1 MTHHHHPFFSPDM
14 FGEGK
19 DLTCNIWLYLALGGR
34 EVLKLF
40 LAHGIILMDVFN
52 VSEVGL

>member
-1 MTHHHHPFFSPDM
+1 M

-19 DLTCNIWLYLALGGR
+19 DLTCNKQLCLAPGGR

-40 LAHGIILMDVFN
+40 LAHGIILMDIFN
-52 VSEVGL
+52 VAEVSEPH

>member
-1 MTHHHHPFFSPDM
+1 M

-19 DLTCNIWLYLALGGR
+19 DLTCNKWLYLALGGT

-40 LAHGIILMDVFN
+40 LAHGIIPMDIFN
-52 VSEVGL
+52 IAEVSL